1 MVRLGRGLHPQ
12 VVFHAAAHKH
22 VPYMEKFPC
31 EAVLNN
37 VLGTR
42 NVVALA
48 QAAGAERLV
57 SISTDKAVR
66 PRSVMGATKRVAEH
80 LLQTLHAR
88 GSTTRMM
95 AVRFG
100 NVLGSRGSVVPLF
113 QAQLRRG
120 SPLRVTHPDATRYFM
135 TIREACLL
143 VLQAAA
149 LGQGG
154 EVFTLKMGEAVR
166 ILDLARTVIALSGLD
181 PDTVPVVYTGL
192 RPGEKLHE
200 ELVAES
206 DASIASAHPQIL
218 VARLGTL
225 PVPSVETA
233 ADALVELARAGDERA
248 TRAEL
253 QRILPD
259 LARSDPASQ
268 S

>member
-1 MVRLGRGLHPQ
+1 
-12 VVFHAAAHKH
+12 
-22 VPYMEKFPC
+22 MEQFPC

-42 NVVALA
+42 NIVQLA

-66 PRSVMGATKRVAEH
+66 PRSIMGATKRVAEH
-80 LLQTLHAR
+80 LLQTLHSR
-88 GSTTRMM
+88 GSGVRLM

-120 SPLRVTHPDATRYFM
+120 SPIRVTHPEATRYFM

-143 VLQAAA
+143 VLQAGG
-149 LGQGG
+149 LGTGG

-181 PDTVPVVYTGL
+181 PDHVPIVYTGL

-206 DASIASAHPQIL
+206 DASIPSPHPQIL
-218 VARLGTL
+218 VARLGAM
-225 PVPSVETA
+225 PEPDVERA
-233 ADALVELARAGDERA
+233 AQRLVDLARTGDDGA

-253 QRILPD
+253 QRLLPD
-259 LARSDPASQ
+259 LAAGNTAPQ